1 MKGLV
6 WASIALVL
14 LTLGGLVSLY
24 QMAFD
29 LWMTAYPF
37 ATANEWRTQ
46 LYIRLATAVMIG
58 VLWSSLAVWL
68 FRQRRRT

>member
-1 MKGLV
+1 
-6 WASIALVL
+6 
-14 LTLGGLVSLY
+14 
-24 QMAFD
+24 MAFD